1 MSMWQFMSVAE
12 GYAKAHEVEDPG
24 AMSDREIDDV
34 WEWMQTK
41 H

>member
-1 MSMWQFMSVAE
+1 MWQFMAVAE
-12 GYAKAHEVEDPG
+12 GYAKAHEVEDPNKTSQ
-24 AMSDREIDDV
+24 AELDDV